1 MPHLGTVV
9 VFKMTKL
16 FKKLKKIMKPE
27 EIKDNEEKE
36 MNTNAANEA
45 ANEAAGADCQKQD
58 GKTSA
63 ADDMA
68 EKAEAADSKASEGEA
83 AKESKDPLDI
93 ALGEIEELK
102 TKMLYMQA
110 EFDNYRKRVMKEK
123 ADLILGGG
131 EKTITA
137 ILPVID
143 DMERA
148 MADNSDD
155 PAAIKEGMKLIYQ
168 KFIKTLE
175 GLGVKKIDTDDADFN
190 VDYHEAI
197 AQVPGM
203 GDDKSGKVIDCVQT
217 GYTLNDKVIR
227 FAKVAVGV

>member
-1 MPHLGTVV
+1 MVRKRV
-9 VFKMTKL
+9 KVINQKN
-16 FKKLKKIMKPE
+16 MKPE
-27 EIKDNEEKE
+27 EIKDKEEKE
-36 MNTNAANEA
+36 MNEKNPVEGAAD
-45 ANEAAGADCQKQD
+45 DCQKQAE
-58 GKTSA
+58 GASN

-68 EKAEAADSKASEGEA
+68 ENTASADKESAEEKA

-148 MADNSDD
+148 MADNSED

-190 VDYHEAI
+190 VDFHEAI

-203 GDDKSGKVIDCVQT
+203 GEEKSGKVIDCVQT